1 MNKIVSVLLA
11 SFAVIPAFAQ
21 EEKAWSLDDCI
32 AYARENNISVKQAQ
46 LSALSSE
53 VDVTQSKAALFPTLS
68 FSTSQQ
74 LGFQKVESQDVAT
87 NTTGAKNPTYTGSYG
102 INANVTL
109 FNGGANWRT
118 VKSSRLSHEADV
130 LNAEKTAN
138 SIEQQI
144 IRAYY
149 QILYAHEAVATNEE
163 IVKVAEKEL
172 TRTQELL
179 KVGKGSKVDVAQMES
194 QYQQNQYSLVNAR
207 NTEAADILAL
217 KQLLQLGTSD
227 DFAIDYATYGTSD
240 VMELIPSVEDAQAQA
255 LANLPDVKAAEVNV
269 QVAEMQAKIAAGSY
283 YPTLSLNGSVTTS
296 NGNTYSGDFT
306 QQVKDH
312 LHETIGLSL
321 SVPIWDGYKTK
332 ASVSKARY
340 NVANAELNL
349 ADTRLQLNNTIADLH
364 LDIQSAQS
372 RYQSAVTSEA
382 AARESFELMEGRFN
396 VGLESI
402 IDLLT
407 EKNKYL
413 QAKQET
419 LQSKY
424 TALLNLRLLDFYTG
438 KQ

>member
-1 MNKIVSVLLA
+1 MNKIVTVLLA
-11 SFAVIPAFAQ
+11 SFTALGAYAQ
-21 EEKAWSLDDCI
+21 QKTWSLNDCI
-32 AYARENNISVKQAQ
+32 AYARENNISVQQAK
-46 LSALSSE
+46 LTAESSK
-53 VDVTQSKAALFPTLS
+53 VDIKQSKAALFPTLT
-68 FSTSQQ
+68 FSTTQQ

-109 FNGGANWRT
+109 FDGGANWRT
-118 VKSSRLSHEADV
+118 VQSNKLSHEADE

-138 SIEQQI
+138 SIELRI
-144 IRAYY
+144 IQAYY
-149 QILYAHEAVATNEE
+149 QILYAHEAVTTNEE

-194 QYQQNQYSLVNAR
+194 QYQQNQYTLVNAR

-217 KQLLQLGTSD
+217 KQLLQLGTD
-227 DFAIDYATYGTSD
+227 VDFSIDYVNYGTQD
-240 VMELIPSVEDAQAQA
+240 VMGLIPAVEDAQAQA
-255 LANLPDVKAAEVNV
+255 LANLPDVKAAETDV
-269 QVAEMQAKIAAGSY
+269 QVAELKEKIAAGGY
-283 YPTLSLNGSVTTS
+283 CPTVSLGAGITTS

-306 QQVKDH
+306 QQLEDH
-312 LHETIGLSL
+312 LHGTIGLTL
-321 SVPIWDGYKTK
+321 SVPIWDGYKTR
-332 ASVSKARY
+332 ASVSKARI
-340 NVANAELNL
+340 NTANAELAL
-349 ADTRLQLNNTIADLH
+349 ADTRLELNNTIAGLH
-364 LDIQSAQS
+364 LDIQSAQA

-382 AARESFELMEGRFN
+382 AAKESFELMEGRYS

-413 QAKQET
+413 QARQET

-424 TALLNLRLLDFYTG
+424 TALLNLRLMDFYTG